1 MTTKPKRSTYGFA
14 PVPAQPT
21 ARNVET
27 ALAFLNAHRRV
38 SDSAP
43 VCRWCRQ
50 HWPWCA
56 TRRLVISPVQ
66 PGGTRR
72 EVLGSDGL
80 PGRESRRGQQHARK
94 AMLVF
99 RRVKRGVAGP
109 A

>member
-50 HWPWCA
+50 HWPCPTAQWA
-56 TRRLVISPVQ
+56 QRVLKRSARNIPVQ
-66 PGGTRR
+66 GTT
-72 EVLGSDGL
+72 EPDS
-80 PGRESRRGQQHARK
+80 
-94 AMLVF
+94 
-99 RRVKRGVAGP
+99 P
-109 A
+109 AQPP